1 LALKDVFASDASKDD
16 TIHVVTPQKVDFAN
30 GTASKDP
37 DILFP
42 ETEVDDD
49 PSIADFENFLEDDM
63 SMLYGEG
70 TESRQEDESSL
81 DTSSQKE
88 DAMTPPSVNADA
100 TVVSNNNNNNNN
112 NNNDESDPVL
122 LDHHDNDEPPPLR
135 VLHVML
141 CVVALLE

>member
-112 NNNDESDPVL
+112 NNDESDPVL
-122 LDHHDNDEPPPLR
+122 LDHHDNDEPSPLR